1 MKITFFFL
9 FRSANYSFL
18 RRGASAN
25 SGLRK
30 DTSSKQLNLWCP
42 VVQRT
47 SHPDLTNVSCSST
60 PTTPVK
66 APRPPVN
73 LIRGRSDISL
83 PSTPNSPVIARPP
96 VNLIRGRSD
105 ISLPSTP
112 TTPVMVHPPV
122 NLIRGRSDISLP
134 STPNSPVI
142 ARPPVNLIRGRSDIS
157 LPTTPKHLTR
167 LLLRCLSVFKIF
179 IEY

>member
-1 MKITFFFL
+1 MKWKLNFSFL

-30 DTSSKQLNLWCP
+30 DTSAKQLNLWCP

-47 SHPDLTNVSCSST
+47 SHPDLTNVSCNST

-66 APRPPVN
+66 GRPPVN

-83 PSTPNSPVIARPP
+83 PSTPNSPVIGRPP
-96 VNLIRGRSD
+96 ANL
-105 ISLPSTP
+105 
-112 TTPVMVHPPV
+112 M
-122 NLIRGRSDISLP
+122 RGRSDISLP
-134 STPNSPVI
+134 STPNSAVI

-167 LLLRCLSVFKIF
+167 LMLRYLSVFKIF

>member
-1 MKITFFFL
+1 MKITFFL

-112 TTPVMVHPPV
+112 
-122 NLIRGRSDISLP
+122 
-134 STPNSPVI
+134 NSPVI
-142 ARPPVNLIRGRSDIS
+142 ARPTVNLIRGRSDIS

-167 LLLRCLSVFKIF
+167 FLLRYLSVFKIF

>member
-1 MKITFFFL
+1 MRKIQTGVGLGIFYNSQPVYIVITFFI

-66 APRPPVN
+66 ARPPVN

-83 PSTPNSPVIARPP
+83 PCTPTTPVLARLPVNLIRGQSDISLLSTPNSPVIARPA
-96 VNLIRGRSD
+96 VNL
-105 ISLPSTP
+105 
-112 TTPVMVHPPV
+112 H
-122 NLIRGRSDISLP
+122 
-134 STPNSPVI
+134 
-142 ARPPVNLIRGRSDIS
+142 RGRSDIS

-167 LLLRCLSVFKIF
+167 LIL
-179 IEY
+179 